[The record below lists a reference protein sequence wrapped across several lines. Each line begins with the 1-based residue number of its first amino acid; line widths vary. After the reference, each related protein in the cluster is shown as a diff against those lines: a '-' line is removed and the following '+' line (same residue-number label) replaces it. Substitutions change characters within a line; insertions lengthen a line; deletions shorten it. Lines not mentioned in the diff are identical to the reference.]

1 MIQRIQTAFLIVST
15 LLLGFLFYYPLADIM
30 SGNEIYVFNI
40 KGIYQEEKQ
49 VFNGLPIMIFL
60 VLIILLHIFVI
71 FRYKKRIQQMRILG
85 FTMVLLAGLFGLFFF
100 FAYSGFEN
108 PDISFKIPVSFPIV
122 AMILDYLAIR
132 NIGKDEVLVRS
143 INRLRP

>member
-15 LLLGFLFYYPLADIM
+15 LLLGFLFQYPLADILAA
-30 SGNEIYVFNI
+30 NELYVFKI
-40 KGIYQEEKQ
+40 GGIYKGEEQ
-49 VFNGLPIMIFL
+49 VFNGLPIQIFL
-60 VLIILLHIFVI
+60 ILIILLHIFVI
-71 FRYKKRIQQMRILG
+71 FKYKKRIQQMRILG
-85 FTMVLLAGLFGLFFF
+85 FTMVLLAGLFGLFVF

-108 PDISFKIPVSFPIV
+108 PDISFQIPFSFPII